1 MAQVELRNVNKAF
14 GKTEVI
20 RSVDLEINKG
30 EFVVFVGPSGCGK
43 STLLRLIAGL
53 ESLSS
58 GEIVIADRAVMDLPP
73 SKRGIAMVFQSYAL
87 YPHMS
92 VFHNMAFSLEL
103 QGVPK
108 PEIRDRVEA
117 AAKILQMEHLL
128 DRRPVALSGGQRQ
141 RVAIGRAIVRNPDVF
156 LFDEPLSNLDAAL
169 RHDTR
174 VEIAKLHGQLDATT
188 IYVTHD
194 QVEAM
199 TLADK
204 IVVLKDG
211 EVMQVGAPMDL
222 FNMPANEFVAG
233 FLGSPQMNFFDGKV
247 TKLAVGGAKAGF
259 SGDGLDV
266 SGVRLVSS
274 SKAAG
279 DTARLGIRPQHL
291 ELDAKGKLVGRVT
304 LVERL
309 GTETI
314 VELMS
319 GNETLFRFAS
329 GEDTDVAVGDE
340 ARFSFDPARAH
351 LF

>member
-1 MAQVELRNVNKAF
+1 
-14 GKTEVI
+14 
-20 RSVDLEINKG
+20 
-30 EFVVFVGPSGCGK
+30 
-43 STLLRLIAGL
+43 
-53 ESLSS
+53 
-58 GEIVIADRAVMDLPP
+58 
-73 SKRGIAMVFQSYAL
+73 
-87 YPHMS
+87 
-92 VFHNMAFSLEL
+92 
-103 QGVPK
+103 
-108 PEIRDRVEA
+108 
-117 AAKILQMEHLL
+117 
-128 DRRPVALSGGQRQ
+128 
-141 RVAIGRAIVRNPDVF
+141 
-156 LFDEPLSNLDAAL
+156 
-169 RHDTR
+169 
-174 VEIAKLHGQLDATT
+174 
-188 IYVTHD
+188 VTHD

-247 TKLAVGGAKAGF
+247 TKLASGGAKAGF
-259 SGDGLDV
+259 SGDGLDI
-266 SGVRLVSS
+266 SGVRLVSNG
-274 SKAAG
+274 KAAG
-279 DTARLGIRPQHL
+279 DTARLGIRPQHM

-329 GEDTDVAVGDE
+329 GEATDLAVGDD
-340 ARFSFDPARAH
+340 ARFSFDAARAH